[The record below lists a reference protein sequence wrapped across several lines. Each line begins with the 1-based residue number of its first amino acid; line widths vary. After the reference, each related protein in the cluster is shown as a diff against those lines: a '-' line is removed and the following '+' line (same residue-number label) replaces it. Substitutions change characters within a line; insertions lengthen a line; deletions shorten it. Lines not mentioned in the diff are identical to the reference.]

1 MGKSNHMNEKDGW
14 ATFFIGPLAEP
25 IEGEEWE
32 EEDEIPTPTSLSDQ
46 DSLEVTSPSHTTLPT
61 RGDTAGSCNN
71 LKDTTAPSGIDNG
84 GGVAKVTSIHSHD
97 KGSGQVADFFN
108 KAPSQPDKPVSPETS
123 KAEKLRSHRTFHA
136 SAYCCK
142 DSPISR
148 MVTASR
154 RTASILKSRLLS
166 GREAFS
172 SLVAITVRFNQG

>member
-46 DSLEVTSPSHTTLPT
+46 DSLEVTSPSHTTPPT

-71 LKDTTAPSGIDNG
+71 LKDTTAPSG

-97 KGSGQVADFFN
+97 KGSGQVADFFS
-108 KAPSQPDKPVSPETS
+108 KAPSQPDKPVSPETF

-154 RTASILKSRLLS
+154 RTASILKSSLLS